1 MATSTLD
8 LENIPEP
15 DRQLGKGH
23 GTRALGPSDIS
34 DTGSDVQPGLR
45 AIEELDLGL
54 ERGTSEDSDSRT
66 LPVSGDS
73 DSGGTGERGS
83 AGRDGDVEEA
93 GDIDVDRI
101 DAINQGD
108 NQGEEGNLS
117 NPEPPSQQRASV
129 VHSATSRSAS
139 R

>member
-34 DTGSDVQPGLR
+34 DTGSDVQPGLH

-54 ERGTSEDSDSRT
+54 ERGTSEDSCSRT

-73 DSGGTGERGS
+73 DSAGTGERGS

-101 DAINQGD
+101 DAT

-117 NPEPPSQQRASV
+117 NPEPPSQQRASG
-129 VHSATSRSAS
+129 VHSATSLRAS